1 MMDMFAQQGFD
12 MDHLVPWL
20 KTVVVALNEKP

>member
-1 MMDMFAQQGFD
+1 MIRLFEDHAFD

-20 KTVVVALNEKP
+20 QEIVRPRPPA